1 MATTARR
8 SNSSR
13 LMEAPSEPR
22 GSPNPVVRA
31 DGRPD
36 RRRSCLRNLALRP
49 DREPTRHSTIMKI
62 SPAPNNYPSGTRPE
76 AVGAGV
82 QFATD
87 PIHGMR
93 TRDSLPALTMQ
104 NGTGTGSVAFTV
116 RGWSWLGH
124 AEHCKAG
131 HGAVWRNVTP
141 RNGDN
146 FSGLDSTC
154 LGWARQCSAGRGN
167 NATRGDIAG
176 QFLRVRRVT
185 AGQALSGHANNAS
198 LARYPSAILRGEPGP
213 GRAWSGETST
223 PPRAVSGEISRG
235 PAKRVKPGRG
245 RVRRGYT
252 SPGTAIPDIFPS
264 TKKHPHH
271 AGQRSTG

>member
-1 MATTARR
+1 
-8 SNSSR
+8 
-13 LMEAPSEPR
+13 MEAPSEPR

-36 RRRSCLRNLALRP
+36 RWRSRLRHLALRS
-49 DREPTRHSTIMKI
+49 DHQPTRHPTVMRL
-62 SPAPNNYPSGTRPE
+62 SPAPNNYPSGLRPV
-76 AVGAGV
+76 AAAGAGV
-82 QFATD
+82 RFATD

-93 TRDSLPALTMQ
+93 TRDSLPATTMQ

-141 RNGDN
+141 RNGVN

-154 LGWARQCSAGRGN
+154 LGWARQCSSGRGN
-167 NATRGDIAG
+167 NATRGDTAG
-176 QFLRVRRVT
+176 QFLVAGLVV
-185 AGQALSGHANNAS
+185 AGQPVARRGTARQQRELGAAS
-198 LARYPSAILRGEPGP
+198 KRNFTRPCVARRGGSGP
-213 GRAWSGETST
+213 GAAT
-223 PPRAVSGEISRG
+223 
-235 PAKRVKPGRG
+235 
-245 RVRRGYT
+245 T

>member
-1 MATTARR
+1 
-8 SNSSR
+8 
-13 LMEAPSEPR
+13 MEAPSEPR
-22 GSPNPVVRA
+22 RPPNPVVRA
-31 DGRPD
+31 ACRPD
-36 RRRSCLRNLALRP
+36 RWRSRLHHLAMRL
-49 DREPTRHSTIMKI
+49 DHQPTGHSTVMKL
-62 SPAPNNYPSGTRPE
+62 SPAPNNYPSGLRP
-76 AVGAGV
+76 AAAAGARV
-82 QFATD
+82 QFATG

-141 RNGDN
+141 RNGVN
-146 FSGLDSTC
+146 FSGLAIAS

-167 NATRGDIAG
+167 SATRGDIAG
-176 QFLRVRRVT
+176 QF
-185 AGQALSGHANNAS
+185 
-198 LARYPSAILRGEPGP
+198 
-213 GRAWSGETST
+213 
-223 PPRAVSGEISRG
+223 SRG
-235 PAKRVKPGRG
+235 VACQDTARLVPAKRELGAESKRNFTRPGAA
-245 RVRRGYT
+245 RRGGSGLGAATT

-264 TKKHPHH
+264 TKKLPHH